1 MKYTELTVHTTSEAS
16 EIIADIMW
24 NYTDFGVTVC
34 DVNDVIAL
42 QKTKDGY
49 WDYIDE
55 NLRDVSRSDVLVK
68 CYLEEDKAEEQ
79 SSSIMDD
86 IYLARERAAGAFSF
100 GTLEE
105 TKRQVDGDD
114 WIEVWKN
121 ISAPFIYPVSWW
133 CPNG

>member
-55 NLRDVSRSDVLVK
+55 NLRGRF
-68 CYLEEDKAEEQ
+68 A
-79 SSSIMDD
+79 
-86 IYLARERAAGAFSF
+86 
-100 GTLEE
+100 
-105 TKRQVDGDD
+105 KRRIG
-114 WIEVWKN
+114 EML
-121 ISAPFIYPVSWW
+121 S
-133 CPNG
+133 GRR